1 MKISEAV
8 NKLMEDRGENAY
20 SLAPKVRMTQPTIY
34 RIVTGQTLE
43 PKQENIDKLAKY
55 FGVSADALRRGE
67 IVPAGTPQHSYPTP
81 EAEPS
86 SMTADELLAAYV
98 AKLVKEGHPADI
110 EAAPS
115 DLKRALDKA
124 LRPRPSFLNGKTG
137 WRIEARLL
145 RSDSQEV
152 TSPTPNLA
160 RLVRAFFRLR
170 FCSI

>member
-81 EAEPS
+81 EA
-86 SMTADELLAAYV
+86 
-98 AKLVKEGHPADI
+98 
-110 EAAPS
+110 
-115 DLKRALDKA
+115 
-124 LRPRPSFLNGKTG
+124 
-137 WRIEARLL
+137 
-145 RSDSQEV
+145 
-152 TSPTPNLA
+152 
-160 RLVRAFFRLR
+160 
-170 FCSI
+170 